1 MKKVICQYCKTKA
14 SLIDSKTIFGY
25 RSYGMIYYCHKC
37 GDYVGV
43 HKKTNKPLGTLAN
56 PELSKKRVETHKVF
70 DRLWKG
76 MLKKNSYSESAART
90 LAYAWLA
97 KCLDLKLRDCHI
109 GKFDID
115 TCKKAIKVCNDNK

>member
-70 DRLWKG
+70 DRLWKS
-76 MLKKNSYSESAART
+76 MLNKNKYWDKIVINKNSWKVT
-90 LAYAWLA
+90 QP
-97 KCLDLKLRDCHI
+97 LRDGDVVI
-109 GKFDID
+109 
-115 TCKKAIKVCNDNK
+115 